1 MLDLARIRQAAAR
14 LDGIAHRTPVITSS
28 WLDKQL
34 GARVFMKAECFQRAG
49 AFKIRGAYNAIAA
62 LSPAE
67 RARGVVAWSS
77 GNHAQAVALA
87 GQLFGV
93 RAVIVMPKDA
103 PATKLAATRAYGAQV
118 VEYDRYTE
126 NREAIARGIAAR
138 EGLAV
143 IPAYDHYEVMAG
155 QGTAALELLEQAG
168 DLDAILVPISGGG
181 LIAGCA
187 TSAKALRPQIE
198 MFGVEPVLGSDT
210 KQSFDAGARIEIP
223 IPRTIADGLTVG
235 IPGEL
240 TFPIIRSLVTDVL
253 LVSEAAIVDAMRTLF
268 ERTKLVVEPSGATTL
283 AAVSENKQLFA
294 GKRVG
299 LILSGGNVG
308 VERFIELVSRK
319 H

>member
-1 MLDLARIRQAAAR
+1 MLDLARIKQAAVR
-14 LDGIAHRTPVITSS
+14 LEGVAHRTPVITSR
-28 WLDKQL
+28 WLDQQL
-34 GARVFMKAECFQRAG
+34 GAQVFMKAECLQRAG
-49 AFKIRGAYNAIAA
+49 AFKIRGAYNALAA
-62 LSPAE
+62 LSSAE

-87 GQLFGV
+87 AQLFGV

-103 PATKLAATRAYGAQV
+103 PATKLAATRGYGAEV
-118 VEYDRYTE
+118 VEYDRYSE
-126 NREAIARGIAAR
+126 NREAIARAIAAR
-138 EGLAV
+138 DGLAV

-155 QGTAALELLEQAG
+155 QGTAALELLEQVR

-187 TSAKALRPQIE
+187 VAAKALRPQIE
-198 MFGVEPVLGSDT
+198 VFGVEPATGSDT
-210 KQSFDAGARIEIP
+210 KQSFDAGKRIEIP

-240 TFPIIRSLVTDVL
+240 TFPIVQRLVRDVL
-253 LVSEAAIVDAMRTLF
+253 LVTEAAIVQAMRVLF

-283 AAVSENKQLFA
+283 AALTEHKARFG

-299 LILSGGNVG
+299 LMLSGGNVG
-308 VERFIELVSRK
+308 VDRFIELMRAAS
-319 H
+319 

>member
-1 MLDLARIRQAAAR
+1 MLDLARIKQAAVR
-14 LDGIAHRTPVITSS
+14 LEGVAHRTPVITSR
-28 WLDKQL
+28 WLDQQL
-34 GARVFMKAECFQRAG
+34 GAQVFMKAECLQRAG
-49 AFKIRGAYNAIAA
+49 AFKIRGAYNALAA

-87 GQLFGV
+87 AQLFGV

-103 PATKLAATRAYGAQV
+103 PATKLAATRGYGAEV
-118 VEYDRYTE
+118 VEYDRYSE
-126 NREAIARGIAAR
+126 NREAIARAIAAR
-138 EGLAV
+138 DGLAV

-155 QGTAALELLEQAG
+155 QGTAALELLEQVRE
-168 DLDAILVPISGGG
+168 LDAILVPISGGG

-187 TSAKALRPQIE
+187 VAAKALRPQIE
-198 MFGVEPVLGSDT
+198 VFGVEPATGSDT
-210 KQSFDAGARIEIP
+210 KQSFDAGERIEIP

-240 TFPIIRSLVTDVL
+240 TFPIVQRLVRDVL
-253 LVSEAAIVDAMRTLF
+253 LVTEAAIVQAMRVLF

-283 AAVSENKQLFA
+283 AALTEHKGRFA

-299 LILSGGNVG
+299 LLLSGGNVG
-308 VERFIELVSRK
+308 VDRFIELMRAAS
-319 H
+319 